1 MENKNVIIFWE
12 LNNITILILLCR
24 GKKLFKEGVKF
35 MKKNKSIYIKL
46 LEKIAIKI
54 ATADA
59 NATCACIS
67 YQPRLPKS
75 VKKLRRP

>member
-1 MENKNVIIFWE
+1 
-12 LNNITILILLCR
+12 
-24 GKKLFKEGVKF
+24 
-35 MKKNKSIYIKL
+35 MKKNKSIYKKL

-67 YQPRLPKS
+67 YQPQLPKS